1 MPELK
6 VTLTDGLWR
15 ALQNFAAA
23 KREAV
28 GDIVAQAL
36 SDYLQLSHSTLYQV
50 STSSALV
57 EGVYQG
63 AVTVKTLREH
73 GDQGLGTFDH
83 IDGEMIVL
91 DGRFF
96 QVRSD
101 GSVRECEDDALTP
114 FAVITHFVPEPA
126 TRVPECRD
134 FDALCAHFDRLRTS
148 DNLFYALRVDGR
160 FDRIHTR
167 AMCKT
172 EEGVPLVQAAARQPE
187 FEFRDIA
194 GTLIGFWSPDYA
206 KTLNVPGYHLHFI
219 SDDRTHGGHVLACSG
234 ADLQLQIESS
244 GDYRV
249 VLPATVDFLAADLR
263 GDHSADLERAE
274 HERR

>member
-6 VTLTDGLWR
+6 VTVADGLWR

-23 KREAV
+23 KREPVA
-28 GDIVAQAL
+28 DIVTQAL
-36 SDYLQLSHSTLYQV
+36 SDYLQISHSTLYQV

-73 GDQGLGTFDH
+73 GDHGLGTFDH
-83 IDGEMIVL
+83 LDGEMIVL

-126 TRVPECRD
+126 TRVSECRD
-134 FDALCAHFDRLRTS
+134 LTAIVRAFRGPALVGQPLLRT
-148 DNLFYALRVDGR
+148 
-160 FDRIHTR
+160 
-167 AMCKT
+167 
-172 EEGVPLVQAAARQPE
+172 AR
-187 FEFRDIA
+187 
-194 GTLIGFWSPDYA
+194 
-206 KTLNVPGYHLHFI
+206 
-219 SDDRTHGGHVLACSG
+219 
-234 ADLQLQIESS
+234 
-244 GDYRV
+244 
-249 VLPATVDFLAADLR
+249 
-263 GDHSADLERAE
+263 
-274 HERR
+274 

>member
-1 MPELK
+1 MPELTVA
-6 VTLTDGLWR
+6 VTDALLR
-15 ALQNFAAA
+15 ALQTFAAA
-23 KREAV
+23 KHESV
-28 GDIVAQAL
+28 DEIVSQAL
-36 SDYLQLSHSTLYQV
+36 SDYLQISHSTLYQV

-73 GDQGLGTFDH
+73 GDHGLGTFDR

-91 DGRFF
+91 DGRFY

-126 TRVPECRD
+126 TRVSECRD
-134 FDALCAHFDRLRTS
+134 FDRLCAHFDSLRTS
-148 DNLFYALRVDGR
+148 DNLFYTLRVDGR
-160 FDRIHTR
+160 FEAIHTR

-172 EEGVPLVQAAARQPE
+172 EEGVPLVQAAAHQPE
-187 FEFRDIA
+187 FEFHDIA
-194 GTLIGFWSPDYA
+194 GTLVGFWSPDYA

-219 SDDRTHGGHVLACSG
+219 SDDRAHGGHVLQCSG
-234 ADLQLQIESS
+234 NNLQLQIESS
-244 GDYRV
+244 GDFRV
-249 VLPATVDFLAADLR
+249 VLPTNVDFLQADLR
-263 GDHSADLERAE
+263 RDSSADLERAE

>member
-1 MPELK
+1 MPELR
-6 VTLTDGLWR
+6 VTVTNGLWR
-15 ALQNFAAA
+15 ALQTFAAA
-23 KREAV
+23 KRQPVAE
-28 GDIVAQAL
+28 IVAQAL
-36 SDYLQLSHSTLYQV
+36 SDYLQISHSTLYQV

-73 GDQGLGTFDH
+73 GDHGLGTFDH

-101 GSVRECEDDALTP
+101 GSVRECEDGALTP

-126 TRVPECRD
+126 TRLSECPD
-134 FDALCAHFDRLRTS
+134 FDRLCARFDDLRSS
-148 DNLFYALRVDGR
+148 DNLFYTLRVDGR
-160 FDRIHTR
+160 FATIHTR
-167 AMCKT
+167 AMCRT
-172 EEGVPLVQAAARQPE
+172 EEGVPLLQAAAHQPE
-187 FEFRDIA
+187 FTFHDIA
-194 GTLIGFWSPDYA
+194 GTLVGFWSPNYA

-219 SDDRTHGGHVLACSG
+219 SDDRTHGGHVLGCSG

-244 GDYRV
+244 GDYRI
-249 VLPATVDFLAADLR
+249 VLPANVDFLAADLR
-263 GDHSADLERAE
+263 RDSSADLERAE

>member
-1 MPELK
+1 MPELN
-6 VTLTDGLWR
+6 VTVTDGLWR

-23 KREAV
+23 KREPVAE
-28 GDIVAQAL
+28 IVAQAL
-36 SDYLQLSHSTLYQV
+36 SDYLQISHSTLYQV

-57 EGVYQG
+57 EGVYRG

-73 GDQGLGTFDH
+73 GDHGLGTFDQL
-83 IDGEMIVL
+83 DGEMIVV

-126 TRVPECRD
+126 TRVSECRD
-134 FDALCAHFDRLRTS
+134 FEQLCAHFEGLRTS

-160 FDRIHTR
+160 FDTIRTR
-167 AMCKT
+167 AMCRT
-172 EEGVPLVQAAARQPE
+172 AEGVPLVQAAAHQPE
-187 FEFRDIA
+187 FEFHDIT

-219 SDDRTHGGHVLACSG
+219 SDDRARGGHVLQCSG
-234 ADLQLQIESS
+234 TDLQLQIEGS
-244 GDYRV
+244 GDFRV
-249 VLPATVDFLAADLR
+249 VLPTNVDFLHADLHR
-263 GDHSADLERAE
+263 DPSADLERAE
-274 HERR
+274 REQR

>member
-1 MPELK
+1 MPDLN
-6 VTLTDGLWR
+6 VPVTDGLWR

-23 KREAV
+23 KREPVAE
-28 GDIVAQAL
+28 IVAQAL
-36 SDYLQLSHSTLYQV
+36 SDYLQISHSTLYQV

-57 EGVYQG
+57 EGVYRG

-73 GDQGLGTFDH
+73 GDHGLGTFDH
-83 IDGEMIVL
+83 IDGEMIVV

-114 FAVITHFVPEPA
+114 FAVITHFAPEPA
-126 TRVPECRD
+126 TRVSECRD
-134 FDALCAHFDRLRTS
+134 FDRLCAHFEGLRSS

-160 FDRIHTR
+160 FETIRTR

-172 EEGVPLVQAAARQPE
+172 AEGVPLVQAAAHQPE
-187 FEFRDIA
+187 FEFHDIA
-194 GTLIGFWSPDYA
+194 GTLVGFWSPGYA

-219 SDDRTHGGHVLACSG
+219 SDDRTRGGHVLQCSG
-234 ADLQLQIESS
+234 TNLQLQIESS

-249 VLPATVDFLAADLR
+249 VLPTNVDFLHADLR
-263 GDHSADLERAE
+263 RDPSADLERAE
-274 HERR
+274 RERR